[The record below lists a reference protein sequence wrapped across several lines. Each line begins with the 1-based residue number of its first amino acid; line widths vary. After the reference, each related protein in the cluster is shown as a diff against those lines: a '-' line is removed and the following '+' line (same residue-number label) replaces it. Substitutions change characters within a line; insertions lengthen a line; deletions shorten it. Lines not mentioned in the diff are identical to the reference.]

1 MGGIFVSQMQDRG
14 DFREGL
20 HTSTLE
26 FTCIHHT
33 RESSGLLTAVG
44 SPLDVRR
51 ALPALAG
58 LLGFPYC
65 FPKVRVFFI
74 IAP

>member
-1 MGGIFVSQMQDRG
+1 MGGIFGSQMQDRG

-58 LLGFPYC
+58 LGFPYC
-65 FPKVRVFFI
+65 FPIWVFFA